1 MRTLNVR
8 LAVIC
13 FVVVVVMGGGVH
25 LLHGFQVRRQA
36 YAIQKASE
44 TAEEGKDLKEAI
56 RLLDNF
62 LTLQPTDREARL
74 HLGLLHART
83 FNVRAACVELEEVL
97 RASGVLSED
106 KVREARR
113 KLVDMLIM
121 SQRYADAKKHM
132 EDLLKET
139 PDDPELLEL
148 NGQILVG
155 CGEFQKGCEQFER
168 VIKVA
173 PTQINTYVRLADV
186 YRTHMDRKDDSEK
199 VMHDMVYGKDKD
211 GRQINEKSVSAHQ
224 KYAFYLRE
232 HEKMDEALIEA
243 NRVLELAPENSVGL
257 WIAGCCYLAKG
268 QYKPAEDY
276 LSRGIK
282 ADKSDRAMYLVMA
295 DVKRRLGHPEEAI
308 AIYKQ
313 GLSAT
318 VGTPGHADLLFE
330 LSNELVASGQFTEA
344 AKFMQELRDF
354 RLPPPLDRPYP
365 PERVDFLEAYRKLMM
380 GEWKAAKAILL
391 DVLPSLHVP
400 RDKKF
405 AYFFL
410 SQCYRQEVDTG
421 RQIIALSE
429 AVKIDPY
436 FLSARQALA
445 DIYINQSNLALA
457 KEQYLALMKAP
468 RPSPDA
474 PLSLAR
480 IWIMELLRK
489 DKERRDW
496 KPVDNLLERIE
507 KQRSLDPNLAALK
520 AEVLLAKGVPHD
532 ARRYLEECAGKFPSR
547 VQIWLALIN
556 LAMYQAETETNP
568 AEKENYWKQALDVI
582 NQARGH
588 IGDQA
593 ILRTARGNLA
603 CRSKDPQRAE
613 VLKRLGEDVAKLS
626 DLEKRRLWGN
636 LAALSIQINDFAM
649 ARSYFRLVAQSDP
662 KNIVARYLLCD
673 LALRVFEKGQ
683 TPDLQELD
691 NLTAEIEKLGGRGPY
706 WLYAKA
712 IRTLVQSN
720 KKDPQLLLEA
730 RGYLQDAME
739 ARKDWSALAVLSAK
753 ICEWQDEPE
762 QALDLY
768 IHAIHDMGERDG
780 EVLRSTVH
788 LLLPH
793 GRIQEAAQLID
804 YLEKQKSPLLS
815 EMTEES
821 EVVKAF
827 VGDIGPA
834 AKVIEQSV
842 PPDSRK
848 YQDFLRQGQL
858 FGVLARRL
866 KAEAVA
872 AARDWEAAK
881 ADEKTTD
888 SQKDEKKEK
897 ALQIQT
903 KMIAMAQRAVN
914 ALMKAR
920 ALDLQAHEV
929 WIAIV
934 QQLVDVGQ
942 PDKGVP
948 YIDDA
953 AKHLKGERA
962 PITLAICWDLL
973 KQTEKAQA
981 KYEEAA
987 KASPQNTHILRQ
999 VAAFYS
1005 KIGKFD
1011 RTESLLNRIIKLE
1024 SPATLMDVCWARRG
1038 LALILKSRGDFEHF
1052 LKGLAL
1058 IEENLHTK
1066 VASIEDKRAKVFFLL
1081 VDPRREKLGEAVQAM
1096 EDVVRGSDATPD
1108 DRLTLARLYLRRGQW
1123 ADYCNEM
1130 HSVLGTQKGAAQP
1143 SILVFYVGSLLEKK
1157 EFEDADN
1164 WLKALEKI
1172 APDLFETVQLRA
1184 EYEFLHRDYKA
1195 AAALVMDFA
1204 LNPRP
1209 HVQPQDHGQQVF
1221 MAAQAMEKFGDRLQ
1235 AEGKRVEASEF
1246 QEQAGRL
1253 FYSLRSRK
1261 VLETG
1266 EVLYAAYLA
1275 RHERVGECLEI
1286 LEQCWDKHAAEKLQ
1300 VAAVAMIQSKTVD
1313 AAQFQRLDKIMTQA
1327 ADKASRP
1334 VSLLLVLASLHARQG
1349 QYDKTIAD
1357 YREIFAKEPRSYLV
1371 MNNLAVNL
1379 ARANQNLDESLKLID
1394 EALAICGPL
1403 PSVLDSR
1410 AVVHIARQ
1418 EFDKAIEDATAAVK
1432 GEGTAQQFFH
1442 LAWAYSAAGK
1452 KAAAAAA
1459 FAEAIKKGLD
1469 PQKLDPR
1476 EVPDY
1481 DRLKS
1486 EL

>member
-56 RLLDNF
+56 RLLENF

-83 FNVRAACVELEEVL
+83 FNVHAACVELEEVL

-106 KVREARR
+106 KLREARR

-121 SQRYADAKKHM
+121 SQRYADARKHM
-132 EDLLKET
+132 EDLLKGT

-148 NGQILVG
+148 YGQILVG
-155 CGEFQKGCEQFER
+155 CGEFQAGCEQFER
-168 VIKVA
+168 VIKIA
-173 PTQINTYVRLADV
+173 PTQINTYIRLADV
-186 YRTHMDRKDDSEK
+186 YRTHMDREKDSEK
-199 VMHDMVYGKDKD
+199 IMHDMVYGKDKD
-211 GRQINEKSVSAHQ
+211 GRQTNAKSVSAHQ

-268 QYKPAEDY
+268 QYKTAEDY

-282 ADKSDRAMYLVMA
+282 EDKSDRAMYLVMA
-295 DVKRRLGHPEEAI
+295 DVKNRLGHPEEAI
-308 AIYKQ
+308 AIFKQ
-313 GLSAT
+313 GLDAT

-330 LSNELVASGQFTEA
+330 LSNALVTGGQFSEA

-365 PERVDFLEAYRKLMM
+365 SERVDFLEAYRKLMM

-391 DVLPSLHVP
+391 EVLPSLHVP

-410 SQCYRQEVDTG
+410 SQCYRQDGDPG

-436 FLSARQALA
+436 FVSARQALA
-445 DIYINQSNLALA
+445 DIYINQSNFPRAA
-457 KEQYLALMKAP
+457 EQYLALMKAP

-489 DKERRDW
+489 NKEKRDW
-496 KPVDNLLERIE
+496 GPVDNLLEQIE
-507 KQRSLDPNLAALK
+507 KRRSLDSNLAALK
-520 AEVLLAKGVPHD
+520 AEVLLAKGRPDD
-532 ARRYLEECAGKFPSR
+532 ARRYLEECAEKFPSR
-547 VQIWLALIN
+547 VQIWLALVN
-556 LAMYQAETETNP
+556 LAMYQAEKETD
-568 AEKENYWKQALDVI
+568 ATKKDQYWEQGLEVI
-582 NQARGH
+582 NKAREH

-593 ILRTARGNLA
+593 ILRTARGSLA
-603 CRSKDPQRAE
+603 CRRKDPQATE

-626 DLEKRRLWGN
+626 DLEKRRLWSN
-636 LAALSIQINDFAM
+636 LAALSIQINEFGLAQ
-649 ARSYFRLVAQSDP
+649 SYFRLVAQSDP

-730 RGYLQDAME
+730 RGYLQEAME
-739 ARKDWSALAVLSAK
+739 ASKDWSSLAVLAAK
-753 ICEWQDEPE
+753 ICEMQDEPE

-768 IHAIHDMGERDG
+768 IHAIHDLGERDG
-780 EVLRSTVH
+780 EVIRRTVH

-793 GRIQEAAQLID
+793 GRIQEAAQLFD
-804 YLEKQKSPLLS
+804 YLEKQKSPLLG
-815 EMTEES
+815 EMTQEYIYVKVFTGNIEVAAEEVAKS
-821 EVVKAF
+821 V
-827 VGDIGPA
+827 A
-834 AKVIEQSV
+834 AN
-842 PPDSRK
+842 SRK
-848 YQDFLRQGQL
+848 YEDFLRQGQL

-866 KAEAVA
+866 KLAAVA
-872 AARDWEAAK
+872 AAQDWETAQV
-881 ADEKTTD
+881 DEKTTD
-888 SQKDEKKEK
+888 LEKDAKKAK

-903 KMIAMAQRAVN
+903 KMIAMAQRAVD

-920 ALDLQAHEV
+920 ALDPQAHEV

-942 PDKGVP
+942 PAKVVP
-948 YIDDA
+948 YILEA
-953 AKHLKGERA
+953 EKYLKGERA

-1011 RTESLLNRIIKLE
+1011 RTESLLNQIIKLE
-1024 SPATLMDVCWARRG
+1024 SPATLTDVCWARRG

-1052 LKGLAL
+1052 LQGLAL

-1081 VDPRREKLGEAVQAM
+1081 VDPRREKLGEAVQTM

-1108 DRLTLARLYLRRGQW
+1108 DRLTLARLYLRKGDW
-1123 ADYCNEM
+1123 SDYCNEM
-1130 HSVLGTQKGAAQP
+1130 HTVLGTQKGAAQP
-1143 SILVFYVGSLLEKK
+1143 GILVFYVSTLLERK
-1157 EFEDADN
+1157 EFEDAEN
-1164 WLKALEKI
+1164 WLKALEKS

-1184 EYEFLHRDYKA
+1184 EYQFLHHEYKA

-1204 LNPRP
+1204 LNPKP
-1209 HVQPQDHGQQVF
+1209 HAQPQDHGQQVF
-1221 MAAQAMEKFGDRLQ
+1221 LAAQAMEKFGERLQ
-1235 AEGKRVEASEF
+1235 AEGKQVEANEF
-1246 QEQAGRL
+1246 EEQAGRL

-1266 EVLYAAYLA
+1266 EIFFAAYLA
-1275 RHERVGECLEI
+1275 RQERIRECLEV
-1286 LEQCWDKHAAEKLQ
+1286 LEQCWDKHAAEELQ
-1300 VAAVAMIQSKTVD
+1300 VAAIALIHSKTAD
-1313 AAQFQRLDKIMTQA
+1313 AAQLRQLEKIVTQA
-1327 ADKASRP
+1327 ADKANRP
-1334 VSLLLVLASLHARQG
+1334 VSLLLVLAELHARQG
-1349 QYDKTIAD
+1349 QFDKTIAD
-1357 YREIFAKEPRSYLV
+1357 YREILAKEPRSYLV
-1371 MNNLAVNL
+1371 MNNLGINL
-1379 ARANQNLDESLKLID
+1379 ARTNQNLDESLKLID
-1394 EALAICGPL
+1394 DALAICGPL
-1403 PSVLDSR
+1403 SSVLDSR

-1418 EFDKAIEDATAAVK
+1418 EFDKAIDDATAAVK
-1432 GEGTAQQFFH
+1432 GEGTAQQYFH
-1442 LAWAYSAAGK
+1442 QAWAYSLAGK
-1452 KAAAAAA
+1452 KAEATAA
-1459 FAEAIKKGLD
+1459 FAQAIKKGID

-1481 DRLKS
+1481 DRLKI